1 MYTQKMSESHAYNPG
16 PKYKIDWNKL
26 DTAGGLDRGV
36 TFKTGLKVNLSKP
49 LNENPGPQ
57 YAIPGFCDKF
67 KNLQPKDVP
76 TNKKKSKKFKLA
88 RRSLNFT
95 Y

>member
-26 DTAGGLDRGV
+26 DTAGGLERGV

-49 LNENPGPQ
+49 LN
-57 YAIPGFCDKF
+57 
-67 KNLQPKDVP
+67 
-76 TNKKKSKKFKLA
+76 
-88 RRSLNFT
+88 
-95 Y
+95 